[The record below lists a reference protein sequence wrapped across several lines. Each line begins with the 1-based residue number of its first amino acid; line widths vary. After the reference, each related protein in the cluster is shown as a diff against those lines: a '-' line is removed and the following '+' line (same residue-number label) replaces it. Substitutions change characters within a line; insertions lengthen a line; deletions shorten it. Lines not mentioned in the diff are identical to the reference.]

1 MSKPIPPAPQNLTEA
16 EVIHIKAAAIR
27 FEELQV
33 QPIPPLSDGQVPDL
47 AHDTMALELGMIG
60 WDRAARY
67 WPERE
72 RFLFWNG
79 SHWAEDDKLA
89 SFTYVRAFLRLKAR
103 QIQEWAAGVAQ
114 AETDTK
120 KAEKTLKWAAQAAKE
135 LTNKATVS
143 SVREMMKS
151 NPDKVVLSDDL
162 DRDPWLLGTPTGT
175 INLRTGEHRVSDP
188 KDLITRCV
196 TVSPAAPG
204 SLAPVWNQFL
214 RVVLNGDDELIAFI
228 QRLFGYALT
237 GLVSEHKFAFL
248 YGTGRNGKGTFLNT
262 VMDILGPYARKAP
275 SSVFLESKVAEHS
288 TNLAGLV
295 GKRFVFGSEIP
306 RGAFWNEVQL
316 KDATGGDTL
325 TARFMRGDFF
335 DFMPQFLLAIAGNN
349 KPALRGVD
357 PAIRDRILMIPFT
370 IYITPDK
377 RDPGL
382 PDKLRQEG
390 PAILRWLIDGCLA
403 WQRDGLKPP
412 EAVTAAV
419 DDYMAD
425 EDVLGTFIREN
436 GRVDLTDT
444 RCGTPKDHFVSRYNA
459 WRVEQGMRVMSA
471 PQIKKDMESHGY
483 VDAKMRIGQMT
494 KNDSP
499 IACFKGVELRPAGV
513 VTPPGVMPSVP
524 TMPPGCTPLPKKIH

>member
-1 MSKPIPPAPQNLTEA
+1 MSKPVPAAPRLVTEPEA
-16 EVIHIKAAAIR
+16 ARIRAAAVR

-33 QPIPPLSDGQVPDL
+33 EPIPLLLDGQLPDL
-47 AHDTMALELGMIG
+47 AHDTLALELGLVG

-89 SFTYVRAFLRLKAR
+89 SFTYVRAFLRMKAR
-103 QIQEWAAGVAQ
+103 RIQEWAVGVTQ
-114 AETDTK
+114 AETDAK
-120 KAEKTLKWAAQAAKE
+120 KADKTLKWAAQAAKE
-135 LTNKATVS
+135 LINKATVS
-143 SVREMMKS
+143 SIREMMKS

-162 DRDPWLLGTPTGT
+162 DKDPWLLGTPSGT
-175 INLRTGEHRVSDP
+175 IDLRTGEHRFSNPD
-188 KDLITRCV
+188 DLITRCV
-196 TVSPAAPG
+196 TVDPVAPG
-204 SLAPVWNQFL
+204 SLAPTWNQFL
-214 RVVLNGDDELIAFI
+214 QVVLDGDDDLIAFI

-237 GLVSEHKFAFL
+237 GLVSEHKFAFF
-248 YGTGRNGKGTFLNT
+248 YGTGRNGKGTFLNMI
-262 VMDILGPYARKAP
+262 MDILGPYSRKAP
-275 SSVFLESKVAEHS
+275 ASVFLESKVAEHS

-357 PAIRDRILMIPFT
+357 PAIRDRILMVPFT
-370 IYITPDK
+370 VYIAPEQ
-377 RDPGL
+377 RDPDL
-382 PDKLRQEG
+382 PKKLQAEA

-403 WQRDGLKPP
+403 WQRDGLNPP

-436 GRVDLTDT
+436 GRVDLVDKH
-444 RCGTPKDHFVSRYNA
+444 CGTPKDQFVSRYNA
-459 WRVEQGMRVMSA
+459 WRVEQGMRPRPA
-471 PQIKKDMESHGY
+471 PEIKKDMESHGY
-483 VDAKMRIGQMT
+483 VEKRMRVGAMT
-494 KNDSP
+494 SVDNP
-499 IACFKGVELRPAGV
+499 LTCFQGVELRVAVPS
-513 VTPPGVMPSVP
+513 VMPLVP
-524 TMPPGCTPLPKKIH
+524 TMPPGCLPLPKKIQ

>member
-1 MSKPIPPAPQNLTEA
+1 MSQIPPAPRTMTDA
-16 EVIHIKAAAIR
+16 EIHHIRAAAVR

-33 QPIPPLSDGQVPDL
+33 QPIPQLLDGQVPDL

-79 SHWAEDDKLA
+79 SHWAEDEKLA

-103 QIQEWAAGVAQ
+103 QIQQWAVDRVQG
-114 AETDTK
+114 ETDTK

-135 LTNKATVS
+135 LTNRTTVNA
-143 SVREMMKS
+143 VRDMMKS

-162 DRDPWLLGTPTGT
+162 DKDPWLLGTPTGT
-175 INLRTGEHRVSDP
+175 IDLRTGDHRVSQP
-188 KDLITRCV
+188 EDLITRCV
-196 TVSPAAPG
+196 TVSPGLPG
-204 SLAPVWNQFL
+204 NSAPVWNQFL
-214 RVVLNGDDELIAFI
+214 QTVLDGDQAMIDFV

-248 YGTGRNGKGTFLNT
+248 FGTGRNGKGTFLNT
-262 VMDILGPYARKAP
+262 VMDIMGPYARKAP
-275 SSVFLESKVAEHS
+275 ASVFLESKVQEHS

-325 TARFMRGDFF
+325 TARFMRGDYF
-335 DFMPQFLLAIAGNN
+335 DFFPQFLLAIAGNN

-370 IYITPDK
+370 VYIGPDK
-377 RDPGL
+377 RDPDL
-382 PDKLRQEG
+382 PEKLRAEG

-403 WQRDGLKPP
+403 WQRDGLNPP

-425 EDVLGTFIREN
+425 EDIIGTFIREQ

-444 RCGTPKDHFVSRYNA
+444 RCGTPKDQFVSRYNA
-459 WRVEQGMRVMSA
+459 WRAENGMRPMSA

-483 VDAKMRIGQMT
+483 VDAKMRLGEMT
-494 KNDSP
+494 KTDSP

-513 VTPPGVMPSVP
+513 VTPPSVMPLVP
-524 TMPPGCTPLPKKIH
+524 TLPPGCKPLPKKIQ